1 MARIRA
7 LKEEGGRATVLWTP
21 KKGGRPPALA
31 LWEVT
36 VSVGKDSRGRY
47 RQRSERIR
55 GTLTQAKAKA
65 AEMEVS
71 IGGAGAPEDTGRT
84 LGEAMNVYIAHA
96 ETVLGRAGKTI
107 VGYRSIARTVASRIG
122 SVKLR
127 RLNADDLDGY
137 YTWLRATRE
146 VSGTTVAHHHML
158 ISQTL
163 NMAIRRRWIVGP
175 SPAASATAPGID
187 RPKPSAPTVAEAQL
201 FIRALASKPETND
214 KAALL
219 LLAGITS
226 CRRGEVVGWRWS
238 DFDRESGGL
247 TVQRAISIGPGGP
260 EERRTKTKRER
271 RLAVDAKTIA
281 VLATQWDRYASACRD
296 AEIPPDWDS
305 YVFSGRLDHSA
316 PLNPN
321 SVTQAFR
328 RLRVRLVADMRR
340 RADESGDVALARQA
354 ARLEQIKLGQFRHF
368 GATQMGG
375 AGIDVKTASARLGND
390 GAVFLRHYA
399 GVIDA
404 HDQAAGV
411 LLSSLLMP
419 ALDVLPAEPEPV
431 TVPAEREDGP

>member
-21 KKGGRPPALA
+21 KKGGRPPAQA

-65 AEMEVS
+65 AEMEVA
-71 IGGAGAPEDTGRT
+71 IGRAGAPEDTGRT
-84 LGEAMNVYIAHA
+84 LAEALDAYVAYAGA
-96 ETVLGRAGKTI
+96 TKGRASKTI
-107 VGYRSIARTVASRIG
+107 VGYRSIARTVSSRIG

-127 RLNADDLDGY
+127 RLNADDLEGY
-137 YTWLRATRE
+137 YAWLRSTRG
-146 VSGTTVAHHHML
+146 VSMTTAGHHHML

-163 NMAIRRRWIVGP
+163 NMAIRRKWIAP
-175 SPAASATAPGID
+175 PNPARDANPPEIK
-187 RPKPSAPTVAEAQL
+187 RPKPTAPSVEEAVFLIQ
-201 FIRALASKPETND
+201 ALAAKPETND

-238 DFDRESGGL
+238 DFDPDAGQL
-247 TVQRAISIGPGGP
+247 TVQRAISMGEHGP
-260 EERRTKTKRER
+260 EEKRTKTERER
-271 RLAVDAKTIA
+271 RLAVDTKTVA

-296 AEIPPDWDS
+296 AELAPDRDS
-305 YVFSGRLDHSA
+305 FVFSGKLDHST

-328 RLRVRLVADMRR
+328 RLRARLVADLRQQS
-340 RADESGDVALARQA
+340 AATGNVELARRA
-354 ARLEQIKLGQFRHF
+354 ARLEQVKLGHFRHF
-368 GATQMGG
+368 GATQMMKDG
-375 AGIDVKTASARLGND
+375 GIDVKTASARLGHD
-390 GAVFLRHYA
+390 GAVFFRHYA

-404 HDQAAGV
+404 HDQAAAV
-411 LLSSLLMP
+411 LLSNLLMP
-419 ALDVLPAEPEPV
+419 ALEP
-431 TVPAEREDGP
+431 